1 MLTDAVPVEHRV
13 LGLDKRKMAGTL
25 GVLALI
31 VLWATI
37 MPFIDSSIRYDDEVA
52 AGQAFDVGSGV
63 TIVPPT
69 RWEVDAQTALTEG
82 SLVVHNGGLTVSVTV
97 GTFDGELSDLM
108 ASANDAL
115 DIDRITRPQ
124 SSITT
129 TQGSTGLI
137 ESFDAA
143 NSHGTL
149 SVFAKDGVG
158 VEIES
163 LGPEP
168 LATRY
173 ADEINAMIISLQF
186 GATS

>member
-1 MLTDAVPVEHRV
+1 MLMKSVPVEHRV
-13 LGLDKRKMAGTL
+13 LGLDRRKMKGTL
-25 GVLALI
+25 GVLAFIL
-31 VLWATI
+31 LWAVVA
-37 MPFIDSSIRYDDEVA
+37 PFVDSSIRYEIEVA
-52 AGQAFDVGSGV
+52 SGEMFDVGSGV

-69 RWEVDAQTALTEG
+69 RWEVDPQTALTQG
-82 SLVVHNGGLTVSVTV
+82 LLVVHNGGLTVTVTV
-97 GTFDGELSDLM
+97 GTFDGDLSDLM
-108 ASANDAL
+108 ASANGSL

-137 ESFDAA
+137 ESFDSA

-149 SVFAKDGVG
+149 AVFAEDGVG
-158 VEIES
+158 VEFES

-173 ADEINAMIISLQF
+173 ADDIDAMIISLQF
-186 GATS
+186 GASS

>member
-1 MLTDAVPVEHRV
+1 MHSA
-13 LGLDKRKMAGTL
+13 
-25 GVLALI
+25 
-31 VLWATI
+31 
-37 MPFIDSSIRYDDEVA
+37 
-52 AGQAFDVGSGV
+52 
-63 TIVPPT
+63 
-69 RWEVDAQTALTEG
+69 
-82 SLVVHNGGLTVSVTV
+82 GLTVTVTV

-115 DIDRITRPQ
+115 DIHRITRPQ

-137 ESFDAA
+137 ESFDSA
-143 NSHGTL
+143 NSHGSL
-149 SVFAKDGVG
+149 AVFAQDGVG

-168 LATRY
+168 LATKY

-186 GATS
+186 GVTS

>member
-1 MLTDAVPVEHRV
+1 MSTNAVPVEHRV

-31 VLWATI
+31 VLWATV

-52 AGQAFDVGSGV
+52 AGQAFEVGSGV

-69 RWEVDAQTALTEG
+69 RWEVDPQTALTQG
-82 SLVVHNGGLTVSVTV
+82 SLVVHSAGLTVTVTV
-97 GTFDGELSDLM
+97 GTFDGELPDLM
-108 ASANDAL
+108 ESANDSL
-115 DIDRITRPQ
+115 DIHRITRPQ

-129 TQGSTGLI
+129 TQGSAGLI
-137 ESFDAA
+137 ESFDSA
-143 NSHGTL
+143 NSHGSL
-149 SVFAKDGVG
+149 AVFAHDGVG

-168 LATRY
+168 LATKY